1 MIPLKRGMLKF
12 DLFVIYFYRKF
23 RMARKEKTLGYKI
36 KSIIRIIYVF
46 DITRLLEDSYKIGWH
61 DYVSILG
68 GRNKLEEKLLLYAI
82 CIAFTQKEEIRHLKK
97 TLFTGLGTFTKNKL
111 IRQNLLYNLEGA
123 WNYLVGIEKTLIS
136 ESNNLTVMMQ
146 PTHDYQP
153 LFVESILV

>member
-1 MIPLKRGMLKF
+1 MLKF

-46 DITRLLEDSYKIGWH
+46 DTTRLLEDSYKIGWH

-68 GRNKLEEKLLLYAI
+68 GQNKLEEKLLLYAI

-123 WNYLVGIEKTLIS
+123 WNY
-136 ESNNLTVMMQ
+136 
-146 PTHDYQP
+146 
-153 LFVESILV
+153 